1 MKRYLFVA
9 GLVASL
15 ATCLC
20 RAQESP
26 EAIAARQEA
35 EERYKRLSAT
45 VEDLVGA
52 NQALEKRLSALR
64 DELGRLQREVSRAN
78 DNNKDAAT
86 QESLKQL
93 ARAIEEVDQ
102 KRLADNDKIVA
113 ALAKLEKLISDRS
126 GSPARSNPS
135 ASTPHSNPAPTPN
148 KTEKGYEYTIR
159 QNDNPHVIAAAL
171 KQQGMKITAQQIID
185 ANPGIQWNKL
195 RIGQK
200 IFIPAPAP

>member
-1 MKRYLFVA
+1 MKRNFFVA
-9 GLVASL
+9 GLVAIL
-15 ATCLC
+15 ATLLGS
-20 RAQESP
+20 AQESP

-35 EERYKRLSAT
+35 EERYKRLNAT
-45 VEDLVGA
+45 VEDLAGA
-52 NQALEKRLSALR
+52 NQALEKRLGLLR
-64 DELGRLQREVSRAN
+64 EELGRLREEVSRAHDRN
-78 DNNKDAAT
+78 RDAAT

-126 GSPARSNPS
+126 APPSRSNPT
-135 ASTPHSNPAPTPN
+135 APAPRSNPPPN

-159 QNDNPHVIAAAL
+159 QGDNPHVIATAL
-171 KQQGMKITAQQIID
+171 KQQGIKVTAQQIID
-185 ANPGIQWNKL
+185 ANPSVQWTKL

-200 IFIPAPAP
+200 IFIPAPAQ

>member
-1 MKRYLFVA
+1 MKRHLFIA
-9 GLVASL
+9 GLVAIL
-15 ATCLC
+15 ATLLG
-20 RAQESP
+20 RAQDSA

-45 VEDLVGA
+45 VEDLAGA
-52 NQALEKRLSALR
+52 NQALEKRLGLLR
-64 DELGRLQREVSRAN
+64 EELGRLREEVSRSN
-78 DNNKDAAT
+78 DRNKDAAT

-93 ARAIEEVDQ
+93 ARAIEEVDH

-126 GSPARSNPS
+126 GAGPRSNPS
-135 ASTPHSNPAPTPN
+135 TPAPPSNPPPN

-159 QNDNPHVIAAAL
+159 QGDNPHVIAAAL
-171 KQQGMKITAQQIID
+171 KQQGVKVTAQQIID
-185 ANPGIQWNKL
+185 GNPGVQWNKL

-200 IFIPAPAP
+200 IFIPASAP

>member
-1 MKRYLFVA
+1 MKRYLIGAVPMA
-9 GLVASL
+9 VL
-15 ATCLC
+15 ATFLC
-20 RAQESP
+20 AAQESP

-35 EERYKRLSAT
+35 EERFKRLNAT
-45 VEDLVGA
+45 VEDLVGS
-52 NQALEKRLSALR
+52 NQALEKRLGVLR
-64 DELGRLQREVSRAN
+64 EELGRLREEVSRAN
-78 DNNKDAAT
+78 DRNKDTAT

-126 GSPARSNPS
+126 APSARSNSTAP
-135 ASTPHSNPAPTPN
+135 ATPHANPPAN

-159 QNDNPHVIAAAL
+159 ERDNPHAIAAAL
-171 KQQGMKITAQQIID
+171 KQQGMKVTAQQIMD
-185 ANPGIQWNKL
+185 ANPGVQWNKL

>member
-1 MKRYLFVA
+1 MKRNFFVA
-9 GLVASL
+9 GLVAIL
-15 ATCLC
+15 ATLFCNG
-20 RAQESP
+20 QESP

-45 VEDLVGA
+45 VEDLAGA
-52 NQALEKRLSALR
+52 NQALEKRLGVLR
-64 DELGRLQREVSRAN
+64 EELGRLREEVSRAH
-78 DNNKDAAT
+78 DRNKDAAT

-102 KRLADNDKIVA
+102 KRLADNDRIVA

-126 GSPARSNPS
+126 GAAPRSNPS
-135 ASTPHSNPAPTPN
+135 APAPHSSSPPN

-159 QNDNPHVIAAAL
+159 QNDNPYVIATAL
-171 KQQGMKITAQQIID
+171 KQQGVKVTAQQIID
-185 ANPGIQWNKL
+185 ANPGVQWNKL

>member
-1 MKRYLFVA
+1 MKRYLAVA
-9 GLVASL
+9 GLGAVL
-15 ATCLC
+15 VTLLC
-20 RAQESP
+20 GAQESP

-35 EERYKRLSAT
+35 EERFKRLSAT
-45 VEDLVGA
+45 VEDLMGA

-64 DELGRLQREVSRAN
+64 EELGRLREEVSRAN
-78 DNNKDAAT
+78 DRNKDAAT

-126 GSPARSNPS
+126 AAPPRSN
-135 ASTPHSNPAPTPN
+135 STAPAPRANPPS
-148 KTEKGYEYTIR
+148 KGTEKGYEYTIR
-159 QNDNPHVIAAAL
+159 QNDNPHVIANAL
-171 KQQGMKITAQQIID
+171 KQQGMKVTAQQIID
-185 ANPGIQWNKL
+185 ANPGVQWNKL
-195 RIGQK
+195 RVGQK